1 MGRPYQILL
10 PLFSLFLVRVDLT
23 DLSPI
28 SLTARITKVY
38 DGDTVLVQSGFLR
51 SKVRFSRIDA
61 PEKGQPFLGGSGSAG
76 EFSKRCLERLLPKS
90 GSVTLKIQG
99 HDIYGRIL
107 GEIDSISFKLVE
119 DGCTCL
125 YPHAKFESQQEKY
138 LYLRALMKAKRLK
151 KGLWALGGVEQPK
164 AWRRKN
170 KFRKRI

>member
-23 DLSPI
+23 DLSPL
-28 SLTARITKVY
+28 SLKVQITKVY
-38 DGDTVLVQSGFLR
+38 DGDTVLVRSGFLR

-61 PEKGQPFLGGSGSAG
+61 PEKGQPFVGGSGNAG
-76 EFSKRCLERLLPKS
+76 EFSKRCLERLLPRS
-90 GSVTLKIQG
+90 GQAVLKIQG

-107 GEIDSISFKLVE
+107 GDIDGISLKLVE
-119 DGCTCL
+119 EGCTCL

-138 LYLRALMKAKRLK
+138 FYLKAMMTAKRLK